1 MSKAMVSTSLGC
13 EGFAVENGRQLE
25 IADSPRQFADAVIA
39 LLRDPAR
46 REKLGANARALAN
59 AYDWKNVIP
68 RMESMY
74 VKHEA

>member
-13 EGFAVENGRQLE
+13 EGFAVENERQLV
-25 IADSPRQFADAVIA
+25 IADSPRQFADAVLA

-46 REKLGANARALAN
+46 RERLGASARALADV
-59 AYDWKNVIP
+59 YDWKNIIP
-68 RMESMY
+68 RLESVY